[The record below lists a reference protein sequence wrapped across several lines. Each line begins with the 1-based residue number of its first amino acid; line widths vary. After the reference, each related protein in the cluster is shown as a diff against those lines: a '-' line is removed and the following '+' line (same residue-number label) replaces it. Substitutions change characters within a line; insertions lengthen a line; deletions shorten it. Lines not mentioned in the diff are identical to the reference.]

1 MDVSLCRSG
10 VGLWVLRSFMA
21 TKQKI
26 KKRKTTF
33 VNRVS
38 FSRRKMVGEEM
49 KMWMLRIVVTLEIRR
64 AGRRR

>member
-1 MDVSLCRSG
+1 MV
-10 VGLWVLRSFMA
+10 

-26 KKRKTTF
+26 KKRKTTS

-38 FSRRKMVGEEM
+38 SSRRKMISEEM

>member
-1 MDVSLCRSG
+1 
-10 VGLWVLRSFMA
+10 MA

-38 FSRRKMVGEEM
+38 SSRRKMVGEEM

>member
-1 MDVSLCRSG
+1 LCRSG
-10 VGLWVLRSFMA
+10 VGLWVLRSFMV

-26 KKRKTTF
+26 KKRKTTS

-38 FSRRKMVGEEM
+38 SSRRKMISEEM

-64 AGRRR
+64 AERRR

>member
-1 MDVSLCRSG
+1 LCRSG

>member
-1 MDVSLCRSG
+1 MCRSG
-10 VGLWVLRSFMA
+10 VGFWVLRSFMA

>member
-1 MDVSLCRSG
+1 MCRSG